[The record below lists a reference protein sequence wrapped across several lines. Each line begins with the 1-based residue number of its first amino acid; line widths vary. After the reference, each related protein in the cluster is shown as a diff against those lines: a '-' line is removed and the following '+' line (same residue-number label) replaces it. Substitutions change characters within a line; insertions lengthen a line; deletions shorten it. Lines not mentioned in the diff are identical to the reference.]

1 MSHEHGSLE
10 TVPPQACNLTPLSTC
25 IPNTPTLEPHLPPL
39 PSVGTQVLMPLLQ
52 VGINWNVS
60 NPTVPSAALSG
71 CV

>member
-1 MSHEHGSLE
+1 MSHGHGSLE
-10 TVPPQACNLTPLSTC
+10 TVPPQACNLTPLSTYMYSQH
-25 IPNTPTLEPHLPPL
+25 PNIRAPSA
-39 PSVGTQVLMPLLQ
+39 PSVGTQVLMPLLH